1 MFVGIM
7 LHAIYG
13 LFAIVYGC
21 IVSQICLMSISKEE
35 FCARVGFQV
44 RKLRLEKQLSIE
56 KLALEAGM
64 EYTQVSRIEL
74 GRINTSI
81 YHIYKISKSL
91 EVTIPEIFYDI
102 Q

>member
-1 MFVGIM
+1 MTI
-7 LHAIYG
+7 A
-13 LFAIVYGC
+13 
-21 IVSQICLMSISKEE
+21 KEE
-35 FCARVGFQV
+35 FCAKVGFKV

-56 KLALEAGM
+56 KLALQAGL

-81 YHIYKISKSL
+81 YQIYKISKSL
-91 EVTIPEIFYDI
+91 DVTIPEIFYDI